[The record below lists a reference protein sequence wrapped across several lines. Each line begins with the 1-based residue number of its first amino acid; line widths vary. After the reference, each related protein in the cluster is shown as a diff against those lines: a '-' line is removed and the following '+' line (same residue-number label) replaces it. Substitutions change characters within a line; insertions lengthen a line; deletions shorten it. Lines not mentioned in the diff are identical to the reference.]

1 MRRNSV
7 YIAFILGG
15 ALLGERVRPP
25 CLPVQQHHIR
35 VMRRD
40 RRFRLTR
47 GAHGYLPCSQCQVRT
62 RQMQGKSSVVSGAQV
77 VNKGF
82 DLLWES
88 NNKGVRRTPCPH
100 WFTLTAQRLSSADS
114 PGVRV
119 QKLYKHLE
127 GSVIGGE
134 KAEEE

>member
-25 CLPVQQHHIR
+25 CPPVQQHHIG

-40 RRFRLTR
+40 RRFRLTC
-47 GAHGYLPCSQCQVRT
+47 GAHGCLLCSQRQVCP

-82 DLLWES
+82 DLMWES
-88 NNKGVRRTPCPH
+88 NNKGVRRAPCPH
-100 WFTLTAQRLSSADS
+100 WFMRTAQRLSRADS